1 MKDVEIKNGKPIVTE
16 TIVHK
21 AVNVLR
27 VQLGS
32 LHYAKEFGIDLDQFF
47 SPDVDIQ
54 TESFKAYAV
63 ERLASSGVNV
73 TNVLEVEQILS
84 TALTFEVTEQQT
96 EGLVAR

>member
-1 MKDVEIKNGKPIVTE
+1 MKDIEIKDGNPIVTE

-21 AVNVLR
+21 AVNVLK

-32 LHYAKEFGIDLDQFF
+32 LHYAQDFGIDLDQFF
-47 SPDVDIQ
+47 SPDVEIQ

-63 ERLASSGVNV
+63 ERLAASGVNV
-73 TNVLEVEQILS
+73 TNVGQIDEILS
-84 TALTFEVTEQQT
+84 TALNFEVTEQQT

>member
-1 MKDVEIKNGKPIVTE
+1 MKDITIIDGKPIITE

-27 VQLGS
+27 VQEGS
-32 LHYAKEFGIDLDQFF
+32 LFYAQDFGIDLAQFF

-63 ERLASSGVNV
+63 EKLASNGVNV
-73 TNVLEVEQILS
+73 TNVSEVNKILS
-84 TALTFEVTEQQT
+84 TALNFEVTEQQT